1 MVVEHAHGLRQRR
14 GPNAKSSLHK
24 AHLAPDA
31 GLQAP
36 GASLSFAQGSHDFES
51 LDRGI
56 GRGDRFETAH
66 RLDQYLELSVIG
78 LDHVIEILHLPVGR
92 LPVQLS
98 FALQFGDR
106 CTIARRF
113 VGIERGRLFPVLQ
126 ASQGLAQEPLRCLG
140 AAGRRQV
147 EIDRVAPL
155 VDCPVQVGPLAP
167 HLDVGF
173 IQAPARI
180 KATPPEPAQPLLHLR
195 GVALD
200 PAIDRRMVDR
210 NAAFRQHFLK
220 VAIADRIATIPAH
233 RPQDHITLEMAPLE
247 IRHRSVRPISAKH
260 AQASRFLQQSHLGHI
275 RLRRRAHN
283 RFGFA
288 LQLCVLRYP
297 GRVLAP
303 GELIPAEVIEFIGAQ
318 LGLGADDLVDYAARE
333 ETRHEHLAE
342 LRGLYGFRTFS
353 GRGASELK
361 EWLFREAEM
370 AVSNED
376 IARRFVAECRRTRTV
391 LPATSTIERLC
402 AAALVDAE
410 RRIETR
416 IASRLPMS
424 IREQLLALLEETADD
439 RVTRFVWLRQFEPGS
454 NSSSANRLLDR
465 LEYLQRIDLPE
476 DLLAGVPAH
485 RVTRLRRQGE
495 RYYADGMRD
504 LPEDRRLA
512 ILAVCVS
519 EWQAMLADAVVETH
533 DRIVGRLYRASER
546 ICHAKVADEAG
557 VVRDTLKSF
566 AEIGGALVD
575 AQDDGQPLGDVIASG
590 SGWDGLKTLVAM
602 ATRLTATMADDPL
615 NHVLDGYHRFRRY
628 APRML
633 RLLDLR
639 AAPVAL
645 PLLEAVTALRT
656 GLNDAAMTSFLR
668 PSSKWHRH
676 LRAQRAGDAR
686 LWEIAVLFHLRDAFR
701 SGDVWLTRS
710 RRYGDLKHA
719 LVPAQSIAE
728 GGRLAVPL
736 RPEEWLADRQA
747 RLDMRLRELGRA
759 ARAGTIPGGSIENG
773 VLHIEKLEAAAPT
786 GAEDLV
792 LDLYKQIPPTRIT
805 DLLLEVD
812 AATGFTEAFTHLRT
826 GAPCAD
832 RIGLMNVILAEGIN
846 LGLRKMA
853 DATNTHT
860 FWELI
865 RIGRWHVE
873 GEAYDRALAMVV
885 EAQAALPM
893 ARFWGMGTSASSDGQ
908 FFVATEQGEAMNLVN
923 AKYGNTPGLK
933 AYSHVSDQYAP
944 FATQVIPA
952 TASEA
957 PYILDGLL
965 MNDAGR
971 HIREQFTDTGG
982 FTDHV
987 FAACA
992 ILGYRFAP
1000 RIRDLPSK
1008 RLYAFNPS
1016 AAPAHLR
1023 ALIGGKVNQAMIE
1036 RNWPDILR
1044 IAATI
1049 AAGTVA
1055 PSQILRKL
1063 ASYPRQ
1069 NELATA
1075 LREVGRVERT
1085 LFMIDWILDAELQRR
1100 AQIGLNKG
1108 EAHHALKRAI
1118 SFHRR
1123 GEIRDRSAEGQHY
1136 RIAGMNLL
1144 AAIIIFW
1151 NTMKLGEVVANQK
1164 RDGKL
1169 LSPDLLAHVSP
1180 LGWEHINLTGE
1191 YRWPKP

>member
-1 MVVEHAHGLRQRR
+1 MPRRVTLTHRQK
-14 GPNAKSSLHK
+14 NAL
-24 AHLAPDA
+24 L
-31 GLQAP
+31 
-36 GASLSFAQGSHDFES
+36 
-51 LDRGI
+51 
-56 GRGDRFETAH
+56 
-66 RLDQYLELSVIG
+66 
-78 LDHVIEILHLPVGR
+78 R
-92 LPVQLS
+92 LPTTHTDLFKHYTLS
-98 FALQFGDR
+98 NED
-106 CTIARRF
+106 
-113 VGIERGRLFPVLQ
+113 
-126 ASQGLAQEPLRCLG
+126 
-140 AAGRRQV
+140 
-147 EIDRVAPL
+147 
-155 VDCPVQVGPLAP
+155 
-167 HLDVGF
+167 
-173 IQAPARI
+173 
-180 KATPPEPAQPLLHLR
+180 
-195 GVALD
+195 
-200 PAIDRRMVDR
+200 
-210 NAAFRQHFLK
+210 
-220 VAIADRIATIPAH
+220 
-233 RPQDHITLEMAPLE
+233 
-247 IRHRSVRPISAKH
+247 
-260 AQASRFLQQSHLGHI
+260 LGHI
-275 RLRRRAHN
+275 RQRRRAHN

-303 GELIPAEVIEFIGAQ
+303 GELIPMEVVEFIGAQ
-318 LGLGADDLVDYAARE
+318 LGLHADDLVDYASRE

-342 LRGLYGFRTFS
+342 LRALYGFRTFS
-353 GRGASELK
+353 GRGARELK
-361 EWLFREAEM
+361 EWLLQEAEM
-370 AVSNED
+370 AISNED
-376 IARRFVAECRRTRTV
+376 IARRLVTKCQHTRTV
-391 LPATSTIERLC
+391 LPAISTIERLC
-402 AAALVDAE
+402 ATALVYAE
-410 RRIETR
+410 RRVETR
-416 IASRLPMS
+416 IAAQLCVPT
-424 IREQLLALLEETADD
+424 REQLLALLEDKVDD

-454 NSSSANRLLDR
+454 NSSAANRLLDR

-476 DLLAGVPAH
+476 NVLSSIPAH

-504 LPEDRRLA
+504 LSEDRRLA

-519 EWQAMLADAVVETH
+519 EWQAIIADAVVETH
-533 DRIVGRLYRASER
+533 ERIVGKLYRASER
-546 ICHAKVADEAG
+546 MCQTKIAAEAN
-557 VVRDTLKSF
+557 VVRETLKSF
-566 AEIGGALVD
+566 ATIGGALVD
-575 AQDDGQPLGDVIASG
+575 AQNDCQPLGNVIANG
-590 SGWDGLKTLVAM
+590 SGWDGFKTLVAV
-602 ATRLTATMADDPL
+602 ATRLTSNVADDPL

-628 APRML
+628 TPRML

-639 AAPVAL
+639 AAPIAY
-645 PLLEAVTALRT
+645 PLLKAVQALRA
-656 GLNDAAMTSFLR
+656 GLNKAALTCFLR

-676 LRAQRAGDAR
+676 LRNQAANDTR
-686 LWEIAVLFHLRDAFR
+686 LWEISVLFHLRDAFR
-701 SGDVWLTRS
+701 SGDIWLRKS
-710 RRYGDLKHA
+710 QRYGDMKHV
-719 LVPAQSIAE
+719 LVPAQAVTAGSH
-728 GGRLAVPL
+728 LAVPL
-736 RPEEWLADRQA
+736 RAEDWLADRQS
-747 RLDMRLRELGRA
+747 RLDIRLRDLGRA
-759 ARAGTIPGGSIENG
+759 TRKGMIPGGAFENG
-773 VLHIEKLEAAAPT
+773 ILHIEKLDAAVPDGT
-786 GAEDLV
+786 EELV
-792 LDLYKQIPPTRIT
+792 LDLYKHIPPTRIT

-826 GAPCAD
+826 GGPCSD
-832 RIGLMNVILAEGIN
+832 RIGLMNVILSEGIN

-853 DATNTHT
+853 EATNTHT

-865 RIGRWHVE
+865 RLARWHVE
-873 GEAYDRALAMVV
+873 GEAYDRALAMMV

-893 ARFWGMGTSASSDGQ
+893 AQFWGRGASASSDGQ
-908 FFVATEQGEAMNLVN
+908 FFATTEQGEAMNVIN

-933 AYSHVSDQYAP
+933 AYSHISDQYAP

-971 HIREQFTDTGG
+971 HIREHFTDTGG

-1000 RIRDLPSK
+1000 RIRDLPSR

-1016 AAPAHLR
+1016 AVPVPLR
-1023 ALIGGKVNQAMIE
+1023 GLIGGKLNQNMIA

-1044 IAATI
+1044 VSATM
-1049 AAGTVA
+1049 AAGSLA

-1085 LFMIDWILDAELQRR
+1085 LFMIDWILDTDLRRR

-1151 NTMKLGEVVANQK
+1151 NTKKLGEVIADQK
-1164 RDGKL
+1164 SKGKL
-1169 LSPDLLAHVSP
+1169 LPPDLLAHVSP